1 MGYNKTKHVTAAQ
14 KYLTQGKLPQA
25 ITEYQTVLKY
35 EPNDQITLMTVG
47 DLFVRKGETFQAI
60 EYFERLAQVFT
71 RDGFLTKAIAIYK
84 KIAKLAPE
92 ELKPL
97 EKLAELYVQQGV
109 LSEARPIFL
118 QLAEGHLK
126 AGRRELSAS
135 LLRKLL
141 EAEPDNLRVQMRLAD
156 IQQAMG
162 QVDDAAQTYLHC
174 AERLLGSHEA
184 AEAAKMAERA
194 LKLKPENNSAKT
206 ILARALSA
214 SGKRNDSIALLEA
227 MPDIETNDELA
238 TLLIE
243 EHMEA
248 GQPEKAAAFAKRIF
262 EHDAKRYKLVME
274 VASALLDK
282 GEAQGALELIGPI
295 RQAMIEH
302 GEQEKLA
309 KTLKEIS
316 ARAPGTLEP
325 AEWLV
330 ALYEQVNDSFKMPEA
345 LAQLGQTAA
354 AAGNM
359 ERAKQA
365 YELLLARAPQ
375 DPTVLENLNRVR
387 AQLGL
392 TASDAP
398 THSVKEE
405 QTEAEAPVFVE
416 APLDEET
423 QKFVTTSLTDVDL
436 FSSYGLTQKAID
448 LLEKVLIQAPRHTVS
463 IEKLLDFYLGE
474 GNHRR
479 TAELAQ
485 LLAKIYTQRGDM
497 AQAERFLELEKRFN
511 RAATLDGDAP
521 AESSAAPA
529 ASAPAAVVSASVA
542 TPAAKTAAPAEFQVT
557 AMASEEEV
565 IELIEPAE
573 TKKTS
578 AKTGAAKSEK
588 VQEIDLSE
596 EWAELSNQTH
606 SAPPAAADS
615 KSEQK
620 KIRPAH
626 IESNTQP
633 FAVEAAEVGKASAG
647 GAAFDV
653 SDEED
658 LTAAL
663 ESFEA
668 APAKPTKPAAAGAKA
683 KAPASPVIPMPTA
696 KQPPAEEQDYELELI
711 EAAPRASSGA
721 AATKRPSGPL
731 GDLASEFEESV
742 RSSAPAKGG
751 KANGRHATENAEL
764 ARAANAKQRGA
775 SDPGGPLSEI
785 FQEFRDQLDELQ
797 TDEDPETH
805 YNLGVAYR
813 EMGLLEEAISEF
825 QKVAKAHESG
835 KDFRYAMQCCTL
847 LGLAFLEK
855 GQPEIAAFWYEKALQ
870 TSNLEAE
877 SVLALRYDLGVAQQ
891 LAGQSDAAL
900 KSFQQVYAMNID
912 YRDVSERI
920 TALRKA

>member
-1 MGYNKTKHVTAAQ
+1 MGFNKTKHVTAAQ

-25 ITEYQTVLKY
+25 IAEYQNVLKY

-126 AGRRELSAS
+126 AGRREMSAA

-194 LKLKPENNSAKT
+194 LKLKPENLSAKT
-206 ILARALSA
+206 TLAKALSA
-214 SGKRNDSIALLEA
+214 SGKRDASIALLEG

-248 GQPEKAAAFAKRIF
+248 GHPEKAGAFAKRIF

-274 VASALLDK
+274 VSSALLDK
-282 GEAQGALELIGPI
+282 GEAQAALELIGPI
-295 RQAMIEH
+295 RQAMIEN

-375 DPTVLENLNRVR
+375 DATVLENLNRVR

-392 TASDAP
+392 TASDVP
-398 THSVKEE
+398 THSIKEE
-405 QTEAEAPVFVE
+405 QTEADGQAPVFE
-416 APLDEET
+416 EKPLDEET

-511 RAATLDGDAP
+511 RAATLDGDPP
-521 AESSAAPA
+521 AESAPM
-529 ASAPAAVVSASVA
+529 ASAPTAVASVA
-542 TPAAKTAAPAEFQVT
+542 TPAVNTMAPAEFQLPE
-557 AMASEEEV
+557 MAADEGV
-565 IELIEPAE
+565 IELVEPAE
-573 TKKTS
+573 TKKTP
-578 AKTGAAKSEK
+578 AKTEAAKAEK

-606 SAPPAAADS
+606 SATPAPAEPRR
-615 KSEQK
+615 EQK
-620 KIRPAH
+620 IARPAH

-633 FAVEAAEVGKASAG
+633 FAVEAAASDKAKAG

-663 ESFEA
+663 ESFET
-668 APAKPTKPAAAGAKA
+668 APAKPSKPAAGAKA

-696 KQPPAEEQDYELELI
+696 KQPPAEELEYELELI

-731 GDLASEFEESV
+731 GDLAAEFEESA
-742 RSSAPAKGG
+742 RSSAPAKSA

-785 FQEFRDQLDELQ
+785 FQEFREQLDELQ